1 MKKVMSLILVLV
13 MLVTMASCHT
23 DVTEGSSIGESISE
37 EFGGES
43 ENEFAG
49 DPVESEPGTA
59 SREDD
64 ETPKPENPDDESEV
78 PEEPARITHIIVK
91 GEGIAVNP
99 DLGRPLSNIV
109 DGISG
114 FSNWVNDYTN
124 FFESTAFAT
133 AGDGTTP
140 VFTLTF
146 DLGAKYDVTSF
157 SIAREWNGAE
167 ILSGSLYGS
176 NDKETWTPLR
186 TGTIQT
192 AWGDAFGG
200 GHYYYT
206 TFTNASYRFFK
217 LDVTKLSDAT
227 TIKLHEVEF
236 FGTPATDSEEG
247 PELGGDG
254 PVFDPNDDSYL
265 DFIPTGDEDM
275 LRIVEWNLLS
285 PEVGASDPK
294 TRFDGVEEMFE
305 TYKPDICGFCE
316 CCTRWRDALENYD
329 YIDENYA
336 LVYNEF
342 ATYYRATAMCVVVYR
357 KDKFKEID
365 HGGALFT
372 RDGRSDER
380 GLNWVALEEIET
392 GRKILVAMTHLA
404 PDGPDEVRAIEM
416 EELTEQIAEVRQIYN
431 YPLIVIGDFNAY
443 AEDMGMDE
451 FQTNNNVAM
460 TRTAADN
467 VIVDGPTCGGKWII
481 DFTFAD
487 KRFFHVL
494 NYSTIDGEPENVSDH
509 NPSYS
514 DLLWKEYVHPT
525 EE

>member
-1 MKKVMSLILVLV
+1 MKKVLSLMLALVLV
-13 MLVTMASCHT
+13 LTMASCST
-23 DVTEGSSIGESISE
+23 DVAETSSLDGTSESVSE
-37 EFGGES
+37 ETS
-43 ENEFAG
+43 
-49 DPVESEPGTA
+49 SEPA
-59 SREDD
+59 D
-64 ETPKPENPDDESEV
+64 EPSDEPADESSDAPSDE
-78 PEEPARITHIIVK
+78 PEASTEPARITRIIVS
-91 GEGIAVNP
+91 GEGIASNP

-114 FSNWVNDYTN
+114 LSNWANDYSN
-124 FFESTAFAT
+124 FFESTAFET

-167 ILSGSLYGS
+167 ILAGSLYGS
-176 NDKETWTPLR
+176 NDRETWTALR
-186 TGTIQT
+186 TDTIQT
-192 AWGDAFGG
+192 AWGEAFGG
-200 GHYYYT
+200 GHYYST

-236 FGTPATDSEEG
+236 FGTVASDNDEG

-265 DFIPTGDEDM
+265 DFVPTGDEDS

-285 PEVGASDPK
+285 PKVGASDPK
-294 TRFDGVEEMFE
+294 TRFDGVEYMFE
-305 TYKPDICGFCE
+305 TYQPDICGFLE
-316 CCTRWRDALENYD
+316 CCNQWRDALTEYDYFAENYKL
-329 YIDENYA
+329 I
-336 LVYNEF
+336 YNEF
-342 ATYYRATAMCVVVYR
+342 ASYYRATSMCVVVYR

-372 RDGRSDER
+372 RDGRGDER
-380 GLNWVALEEIET
+380 GLTWAALEELET

-404 PDGPDEVRAIEM
+404 PDGPDSVRAIEM
-416 EELTEQIAEVRQIYN
+416 EELTEQMAEVRQTYN

-443 AEDMGMDE
+443 PEDEGMDE
-451 FQTNNNVAM
+451 FQTRNNIAM

-481 DFTFAD
+481 DYTFTD

-494 NYSTIDGEPENVSDH
+494 NYSTTEDDVIKEVSDH
-509 NPSYS
+509 NASYS
-514 DLLWKEYVHPT
+514 DVLWKEYVHPT